1 MPNLYILAGPNGA
14 GKTTTAYSLLP
25 EILNVWEFVNAD
37 EIARGLSPFRPD
49 SVAFEAGRI
58 MLQRIDSLLEKG
70 VDFAFE
76 TTLSTRS
83 YVQTIQR
90 ARKAGYQVTL
100 IFIYLSSPEM
110 AVSRV
115 AKRVSMG
122 GHNIPTD
129 VVYRRYERALANLFS
144 LYLPI
149 CDLFLIVN
157 NSGEYPIELAKGGL
171 LVDETITDLTLWNSL
186 KNKYGNRN

>member
-1 MPNLYILAGPNGA
+1 MSRAA
-14 GKTTTAYSLLP
+14 VA
-25 EILNVWEFVNAD
+25 V
-37 EIARGLSPFRPD
+37 ARGLSPFRPD

-58 MLQRIDSLLEKG
+58 MLHRIDFLLEKG
-70 VDFAFE
+70 IDFAFE

-83 YVQTIQR
+83 YVQTIRR
-90 ARKAGYQVTL
+90 AKEAGYTITL
-100 IFIYLSSPEM
+100 FFVYLSSPEM

-129 VVYRRYERALANLFS
+129 VIYRRYERALRNLFS

-149 CDLFLIVN
+149 CDSYLIVN
-157 NSGEYPIELAKGGL
+157 NSGKEPIEVAKSGL
-171 LVDETITDLTLWNSL
+171 LMQEVIQDETLWNSL
-186 KNKYGNRN
+186 LTKYGNGR